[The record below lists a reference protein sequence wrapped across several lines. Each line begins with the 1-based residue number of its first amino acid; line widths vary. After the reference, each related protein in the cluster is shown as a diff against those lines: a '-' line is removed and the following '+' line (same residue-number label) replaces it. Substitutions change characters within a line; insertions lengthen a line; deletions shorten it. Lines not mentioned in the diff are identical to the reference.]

1 MGHFVEVAE
10 DVPGSGHGVEAMVH
24 EFLDIHV
31 EGALEV
37 REGREVSS
45 DCLDMAGIAGSL
57 SDDRS
62 GPSVSAGEHIG

>member
-1 MGHFVEVAE
+1 MEVEE

-24 EFLDIHV
+24 EYLDIHA

-37 REGREVSS
+37 QEGREVFS
-45 DCLDMAGIAGSL
+45 DFLDMAGIAGSL